1 MHLPRWQFLANKCP
15 YAKRRKHFSKQ
26 FAFATWNEKII
37 EIPAEMFLHSS
48 KHLKV
53 RTTAMKNRT
62 ILSKRTRLKRHFWF
76 VDEKLWVLSSGLRKV
91 SNEIQWTIRWYETVS
106 FVRISFSLFFLSTK
120 EETRKRTREFM
131 NVNSDFIS
139 ADIVGSEFRI
149 PRRRKFVNG
158 VICTA
163 RGET

>member
-1 MHLPRWQFLANKCP
+1 MLVREEEKTFLEAIRFSNMEREDYWNTRWDA
-15 YAKRRKHFSKQ
+15 S
-26 FAFATWNEKII
+26 AFEQTLESSNDSDEKSGNLI
-37 EIPAEMFLHSS
+37 E
-48 KHLKV
+48 
-53 RTTAMKNRT
+53 TC
-62 ILSKRTRLKRHFWF
+62 LKRHFWS
-76 VDEKLWVLSSGLRKV
+76 VDEKLWVLSSGLKKV

-106 FVRISFSLFFLSTK
+106 FVRISFSLFFFLSTK

-158 VICTA
+158 VICSA